1 MAAVSEAA
9 SPIGIANLPNQRHKI
24 VAKRGAAF
32 TIMVAGESGLGK
44 TTFINTLFST
54 TIKNYADHR
63 RRHAK
68 QVDKTVEIEITKA
81 ELEEKFFKVRLTVI
95 DTPGFG
101 DYVNNRDSWMPIIEF
116 LDDQHE
122 SYMLQEQQPRR
133 IDKID
138 LRVHACLYFIRPTG
152 HTLKPLDIE
161 VMKRLSSRV
170 NLIPVVAKADTLSP
184 ADLARFKHRIRAV
197 IEAQGIRIYQPP
209 LEEDDEGAAQHAK
222 SLISAMPFAVIGSE
236 KDVKAPDGKVLK
248 GRQYAWGVAEVEN
261 EDHCDFKKLRST
273 LIRTHMLDLIHTTEE
288 MHYEAYRAQQMETRK
303 FGEARPKKLDNPK
316 FKEEEESLRK
326 RFTEQVKV
334 EENRFRQWEQK
345 LISERDR
352 LNKDLEST
360 HAAIKNLEQELEQ
373 MQASPS
379 SRGSGLVQTYSA
391 HGYEILDISVTED
404 NARFA
409 SVGGDKQ
416 VFLWDVATAR
426 TLRRWAGHFGRVN
439 CVDFGGEEGSIVA
452 SGMSTTASKQKSEI
466 YTKIGRIN
474 FDEDIADTLM
484 GFSGSFDATVRLWD
498 CKSQSTKP
506 IQVFEESKDSV
517 SSLHV
522 LGHEIVTG
530 SVDGKM
536 RLYDLRMGM
545 TYVDTI
551 GRKQPSMP
559 LSSYA
564 PLILKRSIVVLDSI
578 TSVQQT
584 SDGNAILVS
593 TLDSVIRLMDK
604 SNGQM
609 LQAYKGHTNTEYRIR
624 SCLGLGDAVV
634 ISGSEDGKIYIWDV
648 LEGRVLETHLAHDGK
663 VPSAVTCNSV
673 RKEWASA
680 GADGRA
686 HIPGI
691 N

>member
-1 MAAVSEAA
+1 MAATSEAA
-9 SPIGIANLPNQRHKI
+9 SPIGIAN
-24 VAKRGAAF
+24 
-32 TIMVAGESGLGK
+32 VAGESGLGK

-63 RRHAK
+63 RRHSK

-133 IDKID
+133 VDKID
-138 LRVHACLYFIRPTG
+138 LRVHTCLYFIRPTG

-170 NLIPVVAKADTLSP
+170 NLIPVIAKADTLSP
-184 ADLARFKHRIRAV
+184 VDLARFKHRIRAV
-197 IEAQGIRIYQPP
+197 IDTQGIRIYQPP
-209 LEEDDEGAAQHAK
+209 LEEDDEGAVQHAR

-236 KDVKAPDGKVLK
+236 KDVKTPDGKVLK

-360 HAAIKNLEQELEQ
+360 HAAIKNLELELEQ
-373 MQASPS
+373 MQGSILSGSSDRSIRLYNPTKAFASS
-379 SRGSGLVQTYSA
+379 TGSGLIQTYSA
-391 HGYEILDISVTED
+391 HGYEVLDVCITED

-416 VFLWDVATAR
+416 VFLWDVASAR

-439 CVDFGGEEGSIVA
+439 CVDFGGEGDSVVA
-452 SGMSTTASKQKSEI
+452 
-466 YTKIGRIN
+466 
-474 FDEDIADTLM
+474 
-484 GFSGSFDATVRLWD
+484 SGSFDTTVRLWD
-498 CKSQSTKP
+498 CKSQSSKP
-506 IQVFEESKDSV
+506 IQVLEGSKDSI
-517 SSLHV
+517 SSLHI
-522 LGHEIVTG
+522 LGYEIVAG
-530 SVDGKM
+530 SVDGNM

-545 TYVDTI
+545 VYADMI
-551 GRKQPSMP
+551 GH
-559 LSSYA
+559 
-564 PLILKRSIVVLDSI
+564 SI

-584 SDGNAILVS
+584 SDGNAVLVS

-609 LQAYKGHTNTEYRIR
+609 LQSYKGHVNSDYRIR
-624 SCLGLGDAVV
+624 SCLGFADSTV
-634 ISGSEDGKIYIWDV
+634 ISGSEDGIIYVWEL
-648 LEGRVLETHLAHDGK
+648 LEGKVLETLMAHDGK
-663 VPSAVTCNSV
+663 VASAVTCNST

-680 GADGRA
+680 GADGTVVVW
-686 HIPGI
+686 GSTS
-691 N
+691 

>member
-1 MAAVSEAA
+1 MSEAA

-133 IDKID
+133 ADRID

-184 ADLARFKHRIRAV
+184 ADLATFKRRIRAV
-197 IEAQGIRIYQPP
+197 VEAQGIKIYQPP
-209 LEEDDEGAAQHAK
+209 LEEDDDAAAHHARA
-222 SLISAMPFAVIGSE
+222 LTEAMPFAVIGSE
-236 KDVKAPDGKVLK
+236 KDVKTHDGRVLK
-248 GRQYAWGVAEVEN
+248 GRQYSWGVAEVEN
-261 EDHCDFKKLRST
+261 EDHCDFKKLRSI

-303 FGEARPKKLDNPK
+303 FGEARPRKLDNPK

-334 EENRFRQWEQK
+334 EENRFRAWEQK

-360 HAAIKNLEQELEQ
+360 HAAIKQLEMELEQ
-373 MQASPS
+373 MQGSVQRSHGRAIHAVVYSCGAGQYILTGSSDRSVHLYNPSKASS
-379 SRGSGLVQTYSA
+379 STPKSGLIQTYRA
-391 HGYEILDISVTED
+391 HSYEVLDLAVTAD

-426 TLRRWAGHFGRVN
+426 TLKRWSGHFGRVN
-439 CVDFGGEEGSIVA
+439 CVDFGGEDGSVVV
-452 SGMSTTASKQKSEI
+452 
-466 YTKIGRIN
+466 
-474 FDEDIADTLM
+474 
-484 GFSGSFDATVRLWD
+484 SGSYDATVRLWD

-506 IQVFEESKDSV
+506 IQVLEEAGDSV

-522 LGHEIVTG
+522 VGHEIVTG
-530 SVDGKM
+530 SVDGRM
-536 RLYDLRMGM
+536 RVYDLRMGM
-545 TYVDTI
+545 TFVDVI
-551 GRKQPSMP
+551 GQP
-559 LSSYA
+559 
-564 PLILKRSIVVLDSI
+564 I

-584 SDGNAILVS
+584 QDGNAVLVS
-593 TLDSVIRLMDK
+593 TLDSTIRLMDR
-604 SNGQM
+604 SNGQL
-609 LQAYKGHTNTEYRIR
+609 LQSYRGHTNKDYRVR
-624 SCLGLGDAVV
+624 SCLGMADSVV
-634 ISGSEDGKIYIWDV
+634 ISGSEDGKLYAWDL
-648 LEGRVLETHLAHDGK
+648 LEGKVIEKLEAHGGK
-663 VPSAVTCNSV
+663 VASAVACNGV
-673 RKEWASA
+673 KKEWASA
-680 GADGRA
+680 GVDGTVSIWA
-686 HIPGI
+686 MPE
-691 N
+691 